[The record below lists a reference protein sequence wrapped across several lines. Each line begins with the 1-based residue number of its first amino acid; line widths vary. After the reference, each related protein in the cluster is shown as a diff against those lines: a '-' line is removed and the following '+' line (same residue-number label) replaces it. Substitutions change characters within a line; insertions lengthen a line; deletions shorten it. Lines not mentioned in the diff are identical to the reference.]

1 MALQKEK
8 RVELSITPIV
18 GDKSLPPIKAQFN
31 PDQYS
36 LSKSNQFASIAIPGR
51 DSPIIQFVR
60 GEAQNLYLELFFDT
74 YTFEGGKDV
83 REQYTKKITD
93 LLTINHDLHAPPI
106 CEVDWDGQLQFIG
119 IIERVDTKFTM
130 FNKDGIPVRAKLNVS
145 FKQYSE
151 IEGKRHSPDRTKR
164 RVIKE
169 GDTLWQIAFAEYGD
183 SDKWKIIASEN
194 DIDDPKKIK
203 TGSQIVLPPLE

>member
-1 MALQKEK
+1 MTLQKEK
-8 RVELSITPIV
+8 QVELSITPII
-18 GDKSLPPIKAQFN
+18 GDKSLPPIKTQFN
-31 PDQYS
+31 PDEYS

-51 DSPIIQFVR
+51 NSPIIQFVK

-93 LLTINHDLHAPPI
+93 LLTINPDLHAPPI
-106 CEVDWDGQLQFIG
+106 CEVEWDGKLQFIG

-130 FNKDGIPVRAKLNVS
+130 FNKDGIPVRAKLNVL

-164 RVIKE
+164 RVVKE
-169 GDTLWQIAFAEYGD
+169 GETLWQIAFAEYGD

-203 TGSQIVLPPLE
+203 AGSKIVLPPLK